1 MSIQSEINRITN
13 EVAEQQLLIGETE
26 KILETAGELLG
37 DKIYNNIH
45 IVRER

>member
-1 MSIQSEINRITN
+1 MSIQSEINRINN
-13 EVAEQQLLIGETE
+13 EVAEQKLLIGE
-26 KILETAGELLG
+26 KILETAGQLLG